1 MNVHEINLDVSKEPA
16 HEPALYI
23 GQGDKNGTTLKVNMY
38 DNGQALTL
46 TGYTVT
52 FSMRSPDA
60 QDYYEVSGTVS
71 SNTATFLIDETYAAG
86 HPGVTDVAYINV
98 IDGTSS
104 ITSSSRLRVVVLP
117 GAKDG
122 VMPAPAYASEIE
134 QFLDESQ
141 AAVDEIIDEAQE
153 ILDHG
158 IPLMSASTRGGA
170 KLGTGLTV
178 DNDEKLNVA
187 TATSS
192 ALGVVKPDGSTI
204 TIDNDGTLHGTGV
217 YELPTMSAST
227 KGGAK
232 LGNGLDVT
240 SDVLSVSPA
249 TTSAIGGVIPDGTTI
264 TVDNDGK
271 IHGANTY
278 TLPPATTSTLGGVIP
293 DGSTISVDS
302 DGTIHGTG
310 LYTLPTMSA
319 STKGGAKLGS
329 GLSVDSND
337 ALNLAPATTSALGGV
352 KPDGSTITVDN
363 DGTIHGASTYSL
375 PTMSDSTKG
384 GAKVGTGLA
393 MTGEV
398 LGLSGESYTTA
409 EKTKLAGIESN
420 ANNYTLPAA
429 TTSTLGGVKP
439 DGTTVTI
446 DNDGTIHSTGSTIPT
461 MSASTKGGAK
471 LGEGLSVDS
480 SDKLNLGP
488 LTKHSTGA
496 TDGSALYGVQADG
509 WASQTTT
516 TGKNLMPPKSSD
528 ESSGITFTKNPD
540 GSIKIYGTSTS
551 SITSYYTTI
560 TLASGTYTLST
571 GVTLPTGVSVGVG
584 SGTVYAGSS
593 SVTFTKSSSGS
604 ANCFIGIS
612 NGAQVDVTIYP
623 QLEVGSSPTTYEP
636 YTGGTASPNPS
647 YPQFIKVARGRNLSH
662 CAIGSII
669 DQGLTYNALRDSVTV
684 SGTMTGTAGE
694 RVIALSN
701 IVSSI
706 TNYTA
711 YSPIT
716 AANAFML
723 EPGSY
728 TLSANCD
735 NKCEVFLIY
744 GAINGTVNA
753 GTAQQMYV
761 TSTTQTATANISS
774 QCYGMLVIHVIAS
787 QNESVNRTVRNIQLE
802 QGSTPTPYVPYGYV
816 GLEVHSSNIWGG
828 DAFAK
833 SVNNSSATFGE
844 DIAGR
849 YVIQSAVGM
858 AGAGTLFDGPF
869 EENTQY
875 TLILYGNNDSY
886 ANTSNI
892 QVVYTDSSVMQ
903 PSLPKTSDSVTVNV
917 TAQGKT
923 IQLIRGVNYG
933 GGVKFYYDKCGL
945 FEGVVSAEDYQP
957 YIPVTPIPLPTKGFA
972 GSIGTYTDKLTVDS
986 AGGYEWDCRTGE
998 EVFDGSSDEAWTT
1011 GATETS
1017 GYYRL
1022 ITTKTENKLIVPAS
1036 NDDTAVIL
1044 STTHRAVSASST
1056 YFKNTG
1062 ISLNRPE
1069 GYVMIYDPSYQ
1080 SVSAWTTYLASNPMT
1095 VLYAL
1100 RTPTTEQGYID
1111 LPSLPE
1117 GATVTI
1123 PELDNLGVD
1132 YWVSGIPEVTQYGL
1146 DMQAR
1151 LQGEIDEAE
1160 QAIADLSAKAALY
1173 ELTDSFTTNSGGYFS
1188 SGINPTNYVI
1198 VGCQCEGYS
1207 CLPFVSGGG
1216 WQVAVAGYPQTDY
1229 PSLMKNQTFLVTIMY
1244 RAR

>member
-71 SNTATFLIDETYAAG
+71 NNTATFLIDETYAAG

-98 IDGTSS
+98 INGNSS

-158 IPLMSASTRGGA
+158 IPLMSSTTRGGA

-249 TTSAIGGVIPDGTTI
+249 TTSEIGGVIPDGTTI

-319 STKGGAKLGS
+319 STKGGAKLGT
-329 GLSVDSND
+329 GLGVDAND

-375 PTMSDSTKG
+375 PTMSASTKG

-409 EKTKLAGIESN
+409 EKTKLAGIEAN
-420 ANNYTLPAA
+420 ANNYSLPAA

-446 DNDGTIHSTGSTIPT
+446 DNDGTIHSAGSTIPT

-488 LTKHSTGA
+488 LTKHSTGV

-528 ESSGITFTKNPD
+528 EGSGITFTKNPD
-540 GSIKIYGTSTS
+540 GSIKIYGTASG

-584 SGTVYAGSS
+584 SGTVYAGDS

-647 YPQFIKVARGRNLSH
+647 YPQEIKVARGRNLAKTPFSRFDYDSGRGVVFSQSNGIIS
-662 CAIGSII
+662 AIG
-669 DQGLTYNALRDSVTV
+669 TV
-684 SGTMTGTAGE
+684 SQYFAYLTLCDNSHNVFNLVAGE
-694 RVIALSN
+694 
-701 IVSSI
+701 
-706 TNYTA
+706 TYT
-711 YSPIT
+711 I
-716 AANAFML
+716 
-723 EPGSY
+723 
-728 TLSANCD
+728 
-735 NKCEVFLIY
+735 
-744 GAINGTVNA
+744 
-753 GTAQQMYV
+753 
-761 TSTTQTATANISS
+761 STTSKSGKVYPLTVD
-774 QCYGMLVIHVIAS
+774 GDIAS
-787 QNESVNRTVRNIQLE
+787 TVTYTFTLPSSGTWFVGVCVPSGVSINESFSVQLE
-802 QGSTPTPYVPYGYV
+802 QGSTPTPYVPYGNV
-816 GLEVHSSNIWGG
+816 GLEVTVPTSLYKSGYYLNDTGAEVSSGNFSIWSMVAASPQLTVRAVRDSG
-828 DAFAK
+828 D
-833 SVNNSSATFGE
+833 SIRYHGYDVNGNWVKKLGE
-844 DIAGR
+844 
-849 YVIQSAVGM
+849 VNWSL
-858 AGAGTLFDGPF
+858 GAGTF
-869 EENTQY
+869 
-875 TLILYGNNDSY
+875 
-886 ANTSNI
+886 TSVLDI
-892 QVVYTDSSVMQ
+892 
-903 PSLPKTSDSVTVNV
+903 PSNVVTV
-917 TAQGKT
+917 
-923 IQLIRGVNYG
+923 R
-933 GGVKFYYDKCGL
+933 
-945 FEGVVSAEDYQP
+945 VSATNTT
-957 YIPVTPIPLPTKGFA
+957 VFTATVTTPIPLPSKGFA

-986 AGGYEWDCRTGE
+986 AGGYEWTNKTNE
-998 EVFDGSSDEAWTT
+998 VVFDGSSDESWGIGDSN
-1011 GATETS
+1011 GAKYPYTLSPNDSADMTADGIVALS
-1017 GYYRL
+1017 SHYTRIVYDSFSR
-1022 ITTKTENKLIVPAS
+1022 IAPENVGKFFFNAS
-1036 NDDTAVIL
+1036 NF
-1044 STTHRAVSASST
+1044 SSSNKRAVFIDNTNTAS
-1056 YFKNTG
+1056 
-1062 ISLNRPE
+1062 E
-1069 GYVMIYDPSYQ
+1069 
-1080 SVSAWTTYLASNPMT
+1080 SAWRTWLTSNPVT
-1095 VLYAL
+1095 ILYPLA
-1100 RTPTTEQGYID
+1100 TPTTEQSYID

-1160 QAIADLSAKAALY
+1160 QAIADNASNIATLQSAVSNISVLSKNTEVKTLAANDY
-1173 ELTDSFTTNSGGYFS
+1173 TAIDCGFTVPSGQK
-1188 SGINPTNYVI
+1188 I
-1198 VGCQCEGYS
+1198 VGIIIIQPWS
-1207 CLPFVSGGG
+1207 
-1216 WQVAVAGYPQTDY
+1216 AAG
-1229 PSLMKNQTFLVTIMY
+1229 LVLASFYMADSTTARAMY
-1244 RAR
+1244 RNITGATISTEFTFKVLCMSA